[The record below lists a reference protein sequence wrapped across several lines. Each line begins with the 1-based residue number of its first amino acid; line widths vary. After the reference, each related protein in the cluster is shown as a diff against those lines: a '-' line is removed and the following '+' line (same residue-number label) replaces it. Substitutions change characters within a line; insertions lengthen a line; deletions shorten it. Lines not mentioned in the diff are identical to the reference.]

1 MSFLKK
7 SKKGKGDDV
16 RKSGLF
22 EDSELTEVSVYSGAR
37 KEKANEV
44 TIARKTSGAEVEKKP
59 RFFDKHFNRGS
70 KVNPA
75 LDSSKGS
82 QDGQQPLESDPHQDG
97 PTTET
102 ESHQEAKVIGR

>member
-7 SKKGKGDDV
+7 SKKGKGEDV
-16 RKSGLF
+16 RKSGLS
-22 EDSELTEVSVYSGAR
+22 EDSELTEVSVNSGAR

-44 TIARKTSGAEVEKKP
+44 TRKTSGAEVEKKP
-59 RFFDKHFNRGS
+59 GFFDKRFNRGS
-70 KVNPA
+70 KVTPTR
-75 LDSSKGS
+75 DSSKGS
-82 QDGQQPLESDPHQDG
+82 QDGQQPSESDPHQDG